1 MINKKITILN
11 YGSGNLLSVKRAFEH
26 CGARVN
32 VSNNVK
38 DVINAERLVI
48 PGVGAFRSGIEAIK
62 KMDLYEAILNYHY
75 NGRPLLGICLGM
87 QLLSSE
93 SSEFGINQGLN
104 LIPGKVK
111 KINTKSINNTYLK
124 IPHIG
129 WAEIEFIYSEEKN
142 YYYMCHSYE
151 FLPNDSHHIFGF
163 CIYGGHKI
171 VAAVKKD
178 NVLGYQ
184 FHPEKSGNK
193 GLNLLE
199 KFMNI

>member
-1 MINKKITILN
+1 MINKNITILN
-11 YGSGNLLSVKRAFEH
+11 YGSGNLLSVTRAFEH

-32 VSNNVK
+32 VSNSVK

-62 KMDLYEAILNYHY
+62 QLDLYEALLNYY
-75 NGRPLLGICLGM
+75 SCDRPLLGICLGM

-93 SSEFGINQGLN
+93 SSEFGKNQGLN
-104 LIPGKVK
+104 LIPGRVK
-111 KINTKSINNTYLK
+111 KINTKSINNTNLK

-129 WAEIEFIYSEEKN
+129 WAEIEFVYSKEKN
-142 YYYMCHSYE
+142 HYYMCHSYE
-151 FLPNDSHHIFGF
+151 FIPNNSQHIFGF

-184 FHPEKSGNK
+184 FHPEKSGNN
-193 GLNLLE
+193 GLKLLE
-199 KFMNI
+199 EFMKI

>member
-11 YGSGNLLSVKRAFEH
+11 YDSGNLLSVKRAFEH

-38 DVINAERLVI
+38 DVIKAERLVI

-62 KMDLYEAILNYHY
+62 KLDLYEAILNYHY
-75 NGRPLLGICLGM
+75 NDRPLLGICLGM

-111 KINTKSINNTYLK
+111 KINTKSINNTNLK

-129 WAEIEFIYSEEKN
+129 WAEIEFIYSKEKN

-151 FLPNDSHHIFGF
+151 FLPNDSQHIFGS